1 MREIQGRY
9 ASAKVFTDVIE
20 KEAIDQ
26 IEALCNQEFA
36 RDSKL
41 RIMPDVH
48 AGAGCTIG
56 TTMRITDVDIKGFF
70 DHVNHRKLMKQ
81 IYAMNIRDKKL
92 LYIIQQILKPLFCY
106 PMTL

>member
-56 TTMRITDVDIKGFF
+56 TTMRITDKVVPNLVGVDIGCGAK
-70 DHVNHRKLMKQ
+70 R
-81 IYAMNIRDKKL
+81 
-92 LYIIQQILKPLFCY
+92 C
-106 PMTL
+106 